1 MTLSED
7 DKDILIKAL
16 CRALT
21 IYEENKRLKRFVKE
35 RTGVDVDMEK
45 SKKGRDMEDTPKN
58 RIKEA
63 QRTVNTIKN
72 GRNQNQTPVR
82 EIPNIDSWGDLT
94 EGRFDE
100 RLNSMIEDLVEEK
113 SDEEKEGGENDDDD
127 AR

>member
-45 SKKGRDMEDTPKN
+45 SKKGKDMKNTPKN

-63 QRTVNTIKN
+63 QKTVNTIKN
-72 GRNQNQTPVR
+72 GRTQTPLRGV
-82 EIPNIDSWGDLT
+82 PNIDSWGDLT

-100 RLNSMIEDLVEEK
+100 RLNSMIEDLVEEE
-113 SDEEKEGGENDDDD
+113 SDEEEEGGEDDDDD